1 MGPQSYMRSVVDR
14 NVVMRHILVF
24 LEKLVDDKLVAMQ
37 YANRTVK
44 SVDAICLLRVTI
56 LHEDG

>member
-1 MGPQSYMRSVVDR
+1 MRSVVDR
-14 NVVMRHILVF
+14 NVVIRHIPVF
-24 LEKLVDDKLVAMQ
+24 LEERVDDKLAAMH

-44 SVDAICLLRVTI
+44 SVDAICLLSVMI